1 MALCPEHPKRDQD
14 PKFTPLSETS
24 IPVGFIWESP
34 PPPGAC
40 TQISLLGCGVEAGS
54 TPNRVKKKVS
64 EVILTTLEINAIQIF
79 YLVAAENESF
89 RVIKRERRSRYVTL
103 PWQHRILKKCSQKFT
118 DHFNAI

>member
-1 MALCPEHPKRDQD
+1 MGSNE
-14 PKFTPLSETS
+14 
-24 IPVGFIWESP
+24 
-34 PPPGAC
+34 AC

-54 TPNRVKKKVS
+54 TLNRVKKKVS

>member
-1 MALCPEHPKRDQD
+1 MTSSFRRYEVSLQADVLRAPKNVC
-14 PKFTPLSETS
+14 
-24 IPVGFIWESP
+24 VGGEDEVGSNE
-34 PPPGAC
+34 AC